1 MSSNDDGAIGQQIRK
16 SRHETLVRPEV
27 KGVDLVRC
35 LSLELHESLR
45 VLALGL
51 PSGWALATIGG
62 TARRE
67 YCPASDVD
75 LLLLHPP
82 KAKHEEISKLA
93 ESLWYPLWDAGLK
106 VSPLTHSVKSALA
119 LAASDL
125 PTATTLLDVV
135 SVSADQSPVEELREQ
150 ATKLWEKQAQRWLV
164 ELAATTAER
173 HQKSGEVAFLLE
185 PDLKEGRGGLRDSQ
199 AMRWAVRTQHSA
211 VQNALEIPLEEL
223 HGDFERILGVRAELH
238 RTTGRV
244 SDRLLLQEQDPVA
257 KAMGYESADA
267 LMSDVA
273 AAARN
278 IAWVSDR
285 FWWRVTRDLKRS
297 KRSAPQQVAP
307 GLAIDQGALVL
318 SPDADLQDRALTFRA
333 AATAALNELPL
344 GRSLLQT
351 LVADDRSENGADWTP
366 EMLRWFVVLLGA
378 GPAALGVIE
387 SLDRYGLFVDHLP
400 EWAAVQSKPQRNA
413 YHRFT
418 VDWHL
423 LHTAIEAN
431 SFVREVARPDLLLLG
446 AFLHDIGKGFPGDH
460 TEVGELIIDRIGRRM
475 GLASEDIT
483 TLIRLCRHHLLL
495 AETATRRDIADT
507 GTANMVAA
515 AVETADFLDLLRAL
529 TESDSK
535 ATGSSAWS
543 DWKSRLIHEL
553 VAHTKARIGGH
564 RPAVVE
570 GFPAERHLK
579 VMQAA
584 RESGTPQFETYT
596 EAAESP
602 AAASQGVTRCIV
614 ATPDEPGLLA
624 KLAGVLSLHGVDVLS
639 VDAWTSDDSIAV
651 DELRVARR
659 IGGETN
665 WERLRTDF
673 SAALAGKLDLRV
685 KLDQRARSYGPAKIT
700 SADIMR
706 RVEILVDNEISAD
719 SSVVELRA
727 PDGIGLLWRV
737 THALSGLGVDIRH
750 AKVATL
756 GHEVVDV
763 FYLRNKVGDR
773 FEKIREPETL
783 DQIQELLRAAVEGS

>member
-1 MSSNDDGAIGQQIRK
+1 MSASEDGILLGQEIRK
-16 SRHETLVRPEV
+16 HRNDILIRSDLQGVGLVRM
-27 KGVDLVRC
+27 
-35 LSLELHESLR
+35 LSEHLHGWLTTLASEL
-45 VLALGL
+45 
-51 PSGWALATIGG
+51 PTGWALATIGG
-62 TARRE
+62 TARQE
-67 YCPASDVD
+67 CCPGSDVD
-75 LLLLHPP
+75 LLLLHPS
-82 KAKHEEISKLA
+82 KAKHGEISKQA

-106 VSPLTHSVKSALA
+106 VSPLTHSVKSAIELA
-119 LAASDL
+119 TFDL
-125 PTATTLLDVV
+125 PTATTLLDIV
-135 SVSADQSPVEELREQ
+135 SVSADESPVSELRIQ
-150 ATKLWEKQAQRWLV
+150 AASLWRKHAGRWLG
-164 ELAATTAER
+164 ELATTTSQR
-173 HQKSGEVAFLLE
+173 HEKAGEVAFLLE
-185 PDLKEGRGGLRDSQ
+185 PDLKEGRGGLRDVQ
-199 AMRWAVRTQHSA
+199 AIRWAVHSQHAS
-211 VQNALEIPLEEL
+211 VESALEIPLEDL
-223 HGDFERILGVRAELH
+223 QDDFDCILGVRAELH

-244 SDRLLLQEQDPVA
+244 SDRLLLQEQDVISS
-257 KAMGYESADA
+257 KLNSESADA

-285 FWWRVTRDLKRS
+285 FWWRVSRDIGKRS
-297 KRSAPQQVAP
+297 TSAPQPVAP
-307 GLAIDQGALVL
+307 GLAIDQDALVL
-318 SPDADLQDRALTFRA
+318 LPDTNLHDRALTFRA
-333 AATAALNELPL
+333 AATAALNDLPL

-351 LVADDRSENGADWTP
+351 LVSDGRQEHGADWTA
-366 EMLRWFVVLLGA
+366 EMLRWFVALLGA

-387 SLDRYGLFVDHLP
+387 SLDRYGLFVDLLP

-431 SFVREVARPDLLLLG
+431 TFVREVARPDLLLLG

-460 TEVGELIIDRIGRRM
+460 TEVGEVIIDRIGSRM
-475 GLASEDIT
+475 GLAPDDVT
-483 TLIRLCRHHLLL
+483 TLIRLCRYHLLL
-495 AETATRRDIADT
+495 AETATRRDIADP
-507 GTANMVAA
+507 GTAAMVAS

-543 DWKSRLIHEL
+543 DWKRRLIDDL

-584 RESGTPQFETYT
+584 RSSGAPQFETYP
-596 EAAESP
+596 EASLSP
-602 AAASQGVTRCIV
+602 ATASQGVTRCIV

-665 WERLRTDF
+665 WERVREDF
-673 SAALAGKLDLRV
+673 SSALAGNLDFGV
-685 KLDQRARSYGPAKIT
+685 KLDQRARSYGPTKIT
-700 SADIMR
+700 SADTSR

-737 THALSGLGVDIRH
+737 TNALSELGVDIRH

-763 FYLRNKVGDR
+763 FYLRNKVGDT
-773 FEKIREPETL
+773 FEKIRDPETL
-783 DQIQELLRAAVEGS
+783 AQIRELLRSSIEA